1 VTSSFAS
8 RITST
13 STFTPGRLPPGRLAA
28 ARGPRGAPA
37 AGGRISWARTRAA
50 GSWPFGRRFG

>member
-28 ARGPRGAPA
+28 ARGPGRTGRRREDLLGQD
-37 AGGRISWARTRAA
+37 AGGRLLAV
-50 GSWPFGRRFG
+50 WPPIR